1 MRAKDTVTP
10 HFAYG
15 KRTSMLTEYSTTLGY
30 LGGLAILASIL
41 ACVVGLTNAVKEY
54 SKISC
59 VSSFVGLVS
68 SMVYLAVLVFTVIPS
83 GVYSVP
89 VSIYYENDDTGYTE
103 TSIAIAGIYVSP
115 QDCYIETITLADG
128 STYKVVQDGWIHPYE
143 ESRVQ
148 IFSDENSYIVA
159 TVPELTKETL
169 GVTASDALSAD
180 AGWTNWAYI
189 AMAADVLVFIRSMMF
204 TKNKNTPEP

>member
-1 MRAKDTVTP
+1 M
-10 HFAYG
+10 
-15 KRTSMLTEYSTTLGY
+15 MTEYSTTLGY
-30 LGGLAILASIL
+30 LSGIAILASIL
-41 ACVVGLTNAVKEY
+41 ACVIGLTNAVKDY

-59 VSSFVGLVS
+59 VSSFVGLIS
-68 SMVYLAVLVFTVIPS
+68 SVLFLAVIVFTVIPS

-89 VSIYYENDDTGYTE
+89 VSIYYENYDTGYTE
-103 TSIAIAGIYVSP
+103 TSIVVAGIYVSP

-128 STYKVVQDGWIHPYE
+128 NTYEVVQDGWLHPYE

-169 GVTASDALSAD
+169 GVTAKDALNAD
-180 AGWTNWAYI
+180 GEWTDWAYI
-189 AMAADVLVFIRSMMF
+189 AMAADVLVFIRSMIH
-204 TKNKNTPEP
+204 TKQKNTPEP

>member
-1 MRAKDTVTP
+1 
-10 HFAYG
+10 
-15 KRTSMLTEYSTTLGY
+15 MLTEYSNTLGY
-30 LGGLAILASIL
+30 LSGVAILSTLI
-41 ACVVGLTNAVKEY
+41 ACFSGFTKSVRRDP
-54 SKISC
+54 KIPC

-68 SMVYLAVLVFTVIPS
+68 SMVYLAVLIFTVIPS

-89 VSIYYENDDTGYTE
+89 VSTYYENDDTGYTE
-103 TSIAIAGIYVSP
+103 TSIVIAGIYVSP

-189 AMAADVLVFIRSMMF
+189 AMAADVLVFIRSMI
-204 TKNKNTPEP
+204 